1 MRHIRQSHC
10 LEYSV
15 GNTSYDTKVAYDEA
29 SPRGVSLKRH
39 IVDNLKRILSSL
51 PRPLVESLALITVR
65 VRTIMHLKRI
75 IGSGEIELSI
85 PERSTLEE
93 LLATMVKRWGKEL
106 SSRLL
111 ESNSSIPLPYIRLMV
126 NGRDIAFL
134 NRLKTELQ
142 EGDEILILPH
152 IAGG

>member
-1 MRHIRQSHC
+1 
-10 LEYSV
+10 
-15 GNTSYDTKVAYDEA
+15 
-29 SPRGVSLKRH
+29 
-39 IVDNLKRILSSL
+39 
-51 PRPLVESLALITVR
+51 
-65 VRTIMHLKRI
+65 MHLKRI

-142 EGDEILILPH
+142 EGDEILILPP

>member
-1 MRHIRQSHC
+1 
-10 LEYSV
+10 
-15 GNTSYDTKVAYDEA
+15 
-29 SPRGVSLKRH
+29 
-39 IVDNLKRILSSL
+39 
-51 PRPLVESLALITVR
+51 
-65 VRTIMHLKRI
+65 MHLKRI

-134 NRLKTELQ
+134 NRVKTELQ
-142 EGDEILILPH
+142 EGDEILILPP

>member
-1 MRHIRQSHC
+1 
-10 LEYSV
+10 
-15 GNTSYDTKVAYDEA
+15 
-29 SPRGVSLKRH
+29 
-39 IVDNLKRILSSL
+39 
-51 PRPLVESLALITVR
+51 
-65 VRTIMHLKRI
+65 MHLKRI

-111 ESNSSIPLPYIRLMV
+111 EANSSIPLPYIRLMV
-126 NGRDIAFL
+126 NGRDIALL

-142 EGDEILILPH
+142 EGDEILILPP